1 VINLLADEPMVLL
14 GTVLVAGALL
24 GAIRVR
30 GVSLGPAGALFAGL
44 AASALDERLVI
55 PSIVGLVGLALFT
68 YCIGLSTGGDFV
80 RTLRRSLS
88 LMASIAVV
96 MLALAALARA
106 LGSVFDLS
114 RAETAGMYAGALT
127 NTPALAGAQSL
138 LPDVERSAPVVGYAL
153 TYPFGVVGMLIA
165 VTLGRRLTRADSP
178 VESFAPGLASM
189 TVRVGEDRPQ
199 SIGGLAGLLGAD
211 AVITRIQRDD
221 QQWVPTPADE
231 LRINDVLAV
240 TCRPDRAEMV
250 AATVGRRLPIN
261 ITDSRREL
269 DFRRIVISNN
279 AIVGLPIA
287 ALDLTERFG
296 ATITRV
302 KRGRHETLATPDFV
316 LEPGDR
322 VRVVAPPH
330 TMDAV
335 ARTLGD
341 DEQRVAEFSPPGFT
355 LGLFAGLLVGLIP
368 VTIPSVGEVRLGA
381 AGGPLVI
388 GLLLG
393 WRHRTGPLIWQVPH
407 GVSVTLRQLGAL
419 LFLGM
424 AGTSGG
430 AALRSA
436 LGRSEALAI
445 AASGMVITALSAA
458 AVLMIARLH
467 HLDTPAAGGL
477 LAGAQTQPAVLAFAN
492 EGTSSPR
499 LMVNYAIATPIAM
512 VVKIIAAQLLI
523 LL

>member
-30 GVSLGPAGALFAGL
+30 GISVGPAGALFAGL
-44 AASALDERLVI
+44 AASAVDGRLVI
-55 PSIVGLVGLALFT
+55 PSIVGLVGLSLFT

-80 RTLRRSLS
+80 RTLRRALP

-96 MLALAALARA
+96 MLALAALARG
-106 LGSVFDLS
+106 LGSVFDLG
-114 RAETAGMYAGALT
+114 RAQTAGMYAGALT

-138 LPDVERSAPVVGYAL
+138 LPEAERSAPVVGYAL
-153 TYPFGVVGMLIA
+153 SYPFGVVGMLIA
-165 VTLGRRLTRADSP
+165 VAVSNRFKRPDLP
-178 VESFAPGLASM
+178 VDAPALGLASM
-189 TVRVGEDRPQ
+189 TVRVGEDRAP
-199 SIGGLAGLLGAD
+199 SVAALARQLGEGV
-211 AVITRIQRDD
+211 VITRIQRDD
-221 QQWVPTPADE
+221 HQWVPKPDDE
-231 LRINDVLAV
+231 LLANDVLAV
-240 TCRPDRAEMV
+240 TCRPDRADVV
-250 AATVGRRLPIN
+250 AAIVGRRLPIN
-261 ITDSRREL
+261 LTDSRREL

-279 AIVGLPIA
+279 AIVGLPIS

-296 ATITRV
+296 ATVTRV
-302 KRGRHETLATPDFV
+302 RRGRHETLATPDFV

-322 VRVVAPPH
+322 VRVVAPPQ

-335 ARTLGD
+335 AQSLGD

-355 LGLFAGLLVGLIP
+355 LGLFLGLLVGVIP
-368 VTIPSVGEVRLGA
+368 VTIPGVGEVALGA

-388 GLLLG
+388 GLILG

-407 GVSVTLRQLGAL
+407 GVSVTLRQLGSL

-436 LGRSEALAI
+436 FGRSEALTI
-445 AASGMVITALSAA
+445 AALSAA
-458 AVLMIARLH
+458 AVLTIARLH
-467 HLDTPAAGGL
+467 HLDAPAAAGL

-492 EGTSSPR
+492 ERTSSPR
-499 LMVNYAIATPIAM
+499 LMVHYAVATPVAM
-512 VVKIIAAQLLI
+512 VVKIVAAQLLV